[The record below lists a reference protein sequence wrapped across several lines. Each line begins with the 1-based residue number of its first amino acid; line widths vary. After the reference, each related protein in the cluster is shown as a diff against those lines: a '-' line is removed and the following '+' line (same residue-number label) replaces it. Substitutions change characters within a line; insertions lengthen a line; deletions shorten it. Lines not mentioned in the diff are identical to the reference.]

1 MGTQPQAEEWM
12 HRGNTYKNWEVRV
25 NLACS
30 RNRKEPGEAGAQGL
44 SDFQQGRKTKRAR
57 LHEPHRRLD
66 FIQSHWKGSKHT
78 DQIVNI
84 IKKIMGWGGWH

>member
-1 MGTQPQAEEWM
+1 M
-12 HRGNTYKNWEVRV
+12 

-44 SDFQQGRKTKRAR
+44 SDFEQGRKTKRAR
-57 LHEPHRRLD
+57 LHESHRRLD
-66 FIQSHWKGSKHT
+66 FIQSHQKGSKHT

-84 IKKIMGWGGWH
+84 IKKIMGGWHQTRRQR